1 MQAHTTR
8 CLAYTSIHRILF
20 PFSVIKKKIRKR
32 VEQVAVSLPCNLQ
45 SKMRLLQRVRQPS
58 QSHTGQG
65 RTKKSGLSTLDQLF
79 CIVTLFPTY
88 VKKTKHIP
96 TERNVCH
103 KKKQGPPTNSQT
115 LSRDMHH
122 VWMPR
127 NLFLCFVF

>member
-1 MQAHTTR
+1 MSGLYQHSQDTFP
-8 CLAYTSIHRILF
+8 LF
-20 PFSVIKKKIRKR
+20 SGLKKIRKR

-88 VKKTKHIP
+88 VKKNKAHTYR
-96 TERNVCH
+96 EECMSQ